1 VSPRSW
7 VSLSSEIEIP
17 EEGDSQGADR
27 AMKNQ
32 PFHQRKIRIRE
43 TPELDYEQ
51 LKNRTVIALNKLGQQ
66 KFSAEP
72 GGYSIENWIRGVN
85 VLLDEFEEKM
95 SEGRLPADY
104 FERRRELNTRLS
116 EPVSTSSIDKTI
128 SEIKQSIADVEG
140 RIEAE
145 KSRIASR
152 IIELKDE
159 QTRCSANL
167 AQEQRRIS
175 DLATE
180 PRSDSFFKR
189 LFAGNSKASTKNT
202 ETKVQELES
211 RLRALPDEIL
221 EQQRHLK
228 LVGMGSPGSPFAEE
242 WSVLDS
248 LQAKLQALESERLE
262 RVQLVKEREQVTTSI
277 ADAISRIHV

>member
-1 VSPRSW
+1 
-7 VSLSSEIEIP
+7 
-17 EEGDSQGADR
+17 
-27 AMKNQ
+27 MKNQ
-32 PFHQRKIRIRE
+32 PFHQRKIKIRE
-43 TPELDYEQ
+43 TPELDHDQ
-51 LKNRTVIALNKLGQQ
+51 LKNRTIIALNKLGQQ

-95 SEGRLPADY
+95 GEGRLPADY
-104 FERRRELNTRLS
+104 FEKRRELNTRLS
-116 EPVSTSSIDKTI
+116 EPVSTSSIDENI
-128 SEIKQSIADVEG
+128 SEIKQSITNVEG

-145 KSRIASR
+145 KARIACR

-159 QTRCSANL
+159 QTRCSTNL

-189 LFAGNSKASTKNT
+189 LFAGNSKTSTKNT

-211 RLRALPDEIL
+211 RLHALPDEIL
-221 EQQRHLK
+221 GQQRHLK
-228 LVGMGSPGSPFAEE
+228 SVEMGSPGSPLAEE

-248 LQAKLQALESERLE
+248 LQAKLQALEDERLE
-262 RVQLVKEREQVTTSI
+262 RVQLVKEREQATASI
-277 ADAISRIHV
+277 ADAISRMHV